1 MKNLTKLLFCFS
13 IFLAS
18 CTTIPVL
25 DQSGLPK
32 EFDENFIWG
41 INGHPIWSHDYENA
55 PLEQQISLLKEHQFD
70 YYRIDV
76 YTDSNG
82 NVIQSKV
89 KRFEELLKLAKKN
102 NIKILPGLSVYKSL
116 ENIQFQI
123 TEDEAYDMGYKQAKS
138 FLIKYS
144 DFFDYYVLGN
154 ELDIKTILG
163 REYRGISSEDYDL
176 QKLTLVASYLRGMID
191 AIKKYDL
198 TSQTVINSTGGVHFG
213 FYEILDKLQV
223 KFDIIGYHWYS
234 KNNVGLFEISDLNV
248 DVLSTFNKTFNKPIW
263 ITEINRYEGSR
274 YNAEEEQAHMMELYL
289 NNINNKNSVQAFFVY
304 ELYDQPHLVNAKWAG
319 SKESYYGIVGWK
331 SDPPDYS
338 KYYYKPVSNVLKYK
352 IEEAKNGKEDFIYAI
367 LFDLYKTQP
376 NEEDLHDWASRLDV
390 LNNQELVISEILEN
404 NNSEIYSELTNQYN
418 PQESL
423 QFIISVYQAFLK
435 RNPAEKEIRYWRR
448 ALKKRV
454 SFKDFIVKILL
465 SEEYWEY
472 AIWSGYEKRTGYK
485 KP

>member
-154 ELDIKTILG
+154 E
-163 REYRGISSEDYDL
+163 
-176 QKLTLVASYLRGMID
+176 
-191 AIKKYDL
+191 
-198 TSQTVINSTGGVHFG
+198 
-213 FYEILDKLQV
+213 
-223 KFDIIGYHWYS
+223 
-234 KNNVGLFEISDLNV
+234 
-248 DVLSTFNKTFNKPIW
+248 
-263 ITEINRYEGSR
+263 
-274 YNAEEEQAHMMELYL
+274 
-289 NNINNKNSVQAFFVY
+289 
-304 ELYDQPHLVNAKWAG
+304 
-319 SKESYYGIVGWK
+319 
-331 SDPPDYS
+331 
-338 KYYYKPVSNVLKYK
+338 
-352 IEEAKNGKEDFIYAI
+352 
-367 LFDLYKTQP
+367 
-376 NEEDLHDWASRLDV
+376 
-390 LNNQELVISEILEN
+390 
-404 NNSEIYSELTNQYN
+404 
-418 PQESL
+418 
-423 QFIISVYQAFLK
+423 
-435 RNPAEKEIRYWRR
+435 
-448 ALKKRV
+448 
-454 SFKDFIVKILL
+454 
-465 SEEYWEY
+465 
-472 AIWSGYEKRTGYK
+472 
-485 KP
+485 